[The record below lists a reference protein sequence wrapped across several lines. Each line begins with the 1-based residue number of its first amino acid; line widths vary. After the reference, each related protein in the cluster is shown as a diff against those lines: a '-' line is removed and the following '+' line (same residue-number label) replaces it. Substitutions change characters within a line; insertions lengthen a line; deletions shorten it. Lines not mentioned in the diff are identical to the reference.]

1 MTVALIVLDG
11 LGIAP
16 AGTTNAV
23 SLARLTTL
31 PSLDE
36 GPSSQLGASGED
48 VGLMPGKMGNSN
60 VGHLNIGAGRIVPS
74 DLVRINTAI
83 RDGSLFQNPVVERA
97 LATPRLHLLALF
109 SEGGVHSSLGH
120 LLAVVAER
128 RSRPGTTTF
137 LHLLTDGRDVP
148 PRQAAG
154 DISRLG
160 AEVGEVATVGGRFY
174 GMDRDKRWDR
184 TERAYRAIVEGQG
197 PSFTDPEAAIRESY
211 RAGVDDE
218 FMVPAVRRGY
228 TGARRG
234 DVFFILNFRADR
246 ARQIFAA
253 LSDRDF
259 PPFARARGRFETYAM
274 TRYRDEDAPDHVAF
288 TPLALPDTLGEV
300 VSRAGKTQWRVAE
313 TEKYAHV
320 TYFLDGG
327 KEATLPGEERRLIP
341 SPKVR
346 TYDEAPEMSAAGVT
360 GAAVEAIRAGAD
372 LVVVN
377 YANADMVGHT
387 GRIPAAVKAV
397 EAVDQNLGRLLAA
410 LEGAH
415 GTALVVADHGNAEM
429 MLDPGTGDPHTA
441 HTTNPVPCHL
451 VGRPGTGLRDG
462 ILADVAPTV
471 LDLMGIRKP
480 RAMTGTSLLI
490 REGGPT
496 L

>member
-16 AGTTNAV
+16 PGEANAV
-23 SLARLTTL
+23 SLAHLTTL
-31 PSLDE
+31 PALDA
-36 GPSSQLGASGED
+36 GPTSRLGASGED
-48 VGLMPGKMGNSN
+48 VGLMSGKMGNSN

-83 RDGSLFQNPVVERA
+83 RDGSFFRLPVVKSA
-97 LATPRLHLLALF
+97 LASPRLHLLTLF
-109 SEGGVHSSLGH
+109 SDGGVHSAMGH
-120 LLAVVAER
+120 LLAVLEARRPVA
-128 RSRPGTTTF
+128 GATTY
-137 LHLLTDGRDVP
+137 LHLLLDGRDVP
-148 PRQAAG
+148 PQQAAT
-154 DISRLG
+154 DMARLG
-160 AEVGEVATVGGRFY
+160 EDVGEVATVGGRFY

-184 TERAYRAIVEGQG
+184 TELAYRAIVEGQG

-228 TGARRG
+228 TGARLG

-253 LSDRDF
+253 VSDRDF
-259 PPFARARGRFETYAM
+259 PPFDRARGKFETYAM
-274 TRYRDEDAPDHVAF
+274 CRYRDDDPTDHVAF
-288 TPLALPDTLGEV
+288 LPLDLPDTLGEV
-300 VSRAGKTQWRVAE
+300 VSEAGKTQWRVAE

-360 GAAVEAIRAGAD
+360 DAAVKAIRADAD
-372 LVVVN
+372 LLVVN

-387 GRIPAAVKAV
+387 GKIPAAVKAV
-397 EAVDQNLGRLLAA
+397 EAVDRNLGRLLAV
-410 LEGAH
+410 LKKAH
-415 GTALVVADHGNAEM
+415 GTALIVADHGNAEM
-429 MLDPGTGDPHTA
+429 MVDPRTGGPYTA
-441 HTTNPVPCHL
+441 HTTNPVACHL
-451 VGRPGTGLRDG
+451 VGRPGAKLRDG

-471 LDLMGIRKP
+471 LELMRIAKP
-480 RAMTGTSLLI
+480 RAMTGSSLLVQ
-490 REGGPT
+490 EGGTTP
-496 L
+496 